1 LLINFSL
8 KNVLHNNAYYKICC
22 KGSKNKRIMQ
32 ILFKK
37 IYQTPK
43 FYIQKLYHSPKIR
56 FQKHYHS
63 RIYYETKIPF
73 EGMSKRKKVLKGG
86 RCLCRI

>member
-1 LLINFSL
+1 
-8 KNVLHNNAYYKICC
+8 
-22 KGSKNKRIMQ
+22 MQ

-73 EGMSKRKKVLKGG
+73 EGMSKRKKSLKGDVVYVESDSTERKKEKREPDDSRTG
-86 RCLCRI
+86 